1 METKNIFDEIGRR
14 VPYGVPNNF
23 FDTITEKTLQKAK
36 KEKGKKNLIRF
47 LIPFSAAASILII
60 LTVGLLFKGQLTTKD
75 LVQSQKN
82 TIENKE
88 LKNPDTLTITE
99 KNTPLDTGIKTG
111 KEHNQ
116 TITEKPLTEETLE
129 NLLAQLTNEEL
140 SGISESISAEIY
152 IEEINNDK

>member
-36 KEKGKKNLIRF
+36 KEKRKKNLIRF

-60 LTVGLLFKGQLTTKD
+60 LTVGLLFKGQLTTED

-82 TIENKE
+82 RSAIKE
-88 LKNPDTLTITE
+88 LKNPDTLNITE
-99 KNTPLDTGIKTG
+99 KNTPADTGIKTG
-111 KEHNQ
+111 KGHIQ
-116 TITEKPLTEETLE
+116 TITKKPTEETLE